1 MRPAARNPGRV
12 AGLAAAFAGT
22 LALPPAAGLAA
33 GDCLRLDQ
41 SVPGRYH
48 LQGRF
53 SLGASTAAYCLFG
66 SAGERVTIAVTPSAD
81 LDTEGYVEFAGT
93 PPHGNWAPG
102 GPGGT
107 VFDETLPWTGEYR
120 LVIAQRFNEKK
131 AGNFEID
138 IRTAPAVHP
147 AASSVSHPE

>member
-1 MRPAARNPGRV
+1 MRIAARHPGWV
-12 AGLAAAFAGT
+12 TGLAAAFAGA
-22 LALPPAAGLAA
+22 LALHPAAGLAA

-41 SVPGRYH
+41 NLPGRYH

-53 SLGASTAAYCLFG
+53 LPGAPTAAFCLFG
-66 SAGERVTIAVTPSAD
+66 SAGERVTVAVKPSAN

-107 VFDETLPWTGEYR
+107 VFDEPLPWTGEYR

-131 AGNFEID
+131 AGGFEID
-138 IRTAPAVHP
+138 ITTAAGAAP